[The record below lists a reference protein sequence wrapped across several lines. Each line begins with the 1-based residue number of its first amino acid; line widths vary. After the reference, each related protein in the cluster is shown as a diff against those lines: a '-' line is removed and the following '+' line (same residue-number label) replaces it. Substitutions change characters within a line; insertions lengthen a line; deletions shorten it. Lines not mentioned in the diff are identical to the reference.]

1 MRDRHR
7 ALARRFSVA
16 LATVLV
22 LAGVVLA
29 QQPQRP
35 NRAARGRVRDQGGV
49 PLKKARPEAGDPLG
63 RAVGIPARPTAGSFH
78 YIFRIRSFDGTP
90 LAASYYPS
98 KLGSTAPAVML
109 VHETGRSRKDFEEA
123 VLELKGQGLAEHL
136 QGLGYAVLS
145 MDLRGQGQNPR
156 RVLPINER
164 PQLVEDLQA
173 GYFFLV
179 DRHNRGDLNLAKL
192 GVIALGDSANLV
204 GAWAVQPG
212 AAVTTEG
219 RPSDLN
225 ALVLISPM
233 PEGFGYLLTHVA
245 ASLAPRVPLLILAGE
260 RDNASKD
267 AAKSI
272 KNVIERE
279 RLNKVEFFPSA
290 FHGYKLLRL
299 EPKLTSTLFRFLE
312 TSLKLRPVDWE
323 PQYNLTPV
331 TLADIPQMVLNARPL
346 DQAKAKDEAKAKA
359 KDAAKAKDE
368 AKKAKD
374 AAAPAEKK
382 AEAAKDVDEEK
393 AAPKQPPQDPPAP
406 TKADNPN

>member
-1 MRDRHR
+1 MRDPHR

-29 QQPQRP
+29 QQPPARP
-35 NRAARGRVRDQGGV
+35 KAAARGRVRDQGGV

-63 RAVGIPARPTAGSFH
+63 RAVGAPAQPAAGSFH

-90 LAASYYPS
+90 LAASYYPA
-98 KLGSTAPAVML
+98 KLGSSAPVVML
-109 VHETGRSRKDFEEA
+109 VHQTGRSRRDFEEA
-123 VLELKGQGLAEHL
+123 VLELKSQGLAEHL

-156 RVLPINER
+156 RALTANER

-204 GAWAVQPG
+204 GAWAIQPG

-225 ALVLISPM
+225 ALVLVSPM
-233 PEGFGYLLTHVA
+233 PEGFGYVLGHVV

-267 AAKSI
+267 AAQS
-272 KNVIERE
+272 VRHVVERE

-299 EPKLTSTLFRFLE
+299 EPKLTTTLFRFLE

-331 TLADIPQMVLNARPL
+331 TLADIPQMVLNARPP
-346 DQAKAKDEAKAKA
+346 DQVKAKDEVKA
-359 KDAAKAKDE
+359 
-368 AKKAKD
+368 KAKD

-382 AEAAKDVDEEK
+382 AEAAKNLDEEK
-393 AAPKQPPQDPPAP
+393 AAPKQSPQDPPP
-406 TKADNPN
+406 PPKADNPN

>member
-1 MRDRHR
+1 
-7 ALARRFSVA
+7 VA

-22 LAGVVLA
+22 LTGVVLA

-35 NRAARGRVRDQGGV
+35 NRPARARVRDQGGV

-63 RAVGIPARPTAGSFH
+63 RAAGVPARPVPGSFH
-78 YIFRIRSFDGTP
+78 YIFRIRSFDGAP

-98 KLGSTAPAVML
+98 KLGSSAPAVML
-109 VHETGRSRKDFEEA
+109 VHEMGRSRKDFEEA

-156 RVLPINER
+156 RALTANDR
-164 PQLVEDLQA
+164 PLLVEDLQA

-179 DRHNRGDLNLAKL
+179 DRHNRGDLNLAKF
-192 GVIALGDSANLV
+192 GVIALGNSANLV
-204 GAWAVQPG
+204 GAWAIQPG

-219 RPSDLN
+219 RPGDLN
-225 ALVLISPM
+225 ALVLVSPM
-233 PEGFGYLLTHVA
+233 PEGFGYVLGHVV

-267 AAKSI
+267 AAQS
-272 KNVIERE
+272 VRHLVERE
-279 RLNKVEFFPSA
+279 RLNKVELFPSA

-312 TSLKLRPVDWE
+312 TSLKLRPADWE

-331 TLADIPQMVLNARPL
+331 TLADIPQMVVNARPP
-346 DQAKAKDEAKAKA
+346 DQAKAKEEAKAKA
-359 KDAAKAKDE
+359 KEE
-368 AKKAKD
+368 AKAKD
-374 AAAPAEKK
+374 AAAPVEKK
-382 AEAAKDVDEEK
+382 ADAAKDIDQEK
-393 AAPKQPPQDPPAP
+393 AAPKQTPQNSAPPP
-406 TKADNPN
+406 KADNPN

>member
-1 MRDRHR
+1 M
-7 ALARRFSVA
+7 
-16 LATVLV
+16 
-22 LAGVVLA
+22 
-29 QQPQRP
+29 
-35 NRAARGRVRDQGGV
+35 
-49 PLKKARPEAGDPLG
+49 KKARPEAGDPLG
-63 RAVGIPARPTAGSFH
+63 RAVGIPAQPVAGTYH
-78 YIFRIRSFDGTP
+78 YMFRIRSFDGAP

-109 VHETGRSRKDFEEA
+109 VHEMGRSRKDFEEA

-156 RVLPINER
+156 RALTINER

-204 GAWAVQPG
+204 GAWAIQPG

-225 ALVLISPM
+225 ALVLVSPM
-233 PEGFGYLLTHVA
+233 PEGFGYVLGHVV

-267 AAKSI
+267 AAQS
-272 KNVIERE
+272 VQHVVERE
-279 RLNKVEFFPSA
+279 RLNKVELFPSA
-290 FHGYKLLRL
+290 FRGYKLLRL
-299 EPKLTSTLFRFLE
+299 EPKVTSTLFRFLE

-331 TLADIPQMVLNARPL
+331 TLADIPQMVLNARPP
-346 DQAKAKDEAKAKA
+346 DQAKAKAKDEAKA
-359 KDAAKAKDE
+359 
-368 AKKAKD
+368 KAKD

-382 AEAAKDVDEEK
+382 AEAAKGKLDEEK
-393 AAPKQPPQDPPAP
+393 AAPKQPPQDPPP
-406 TKADNPN
+406 PPKADKPN

>member
-1 MRDRHR
+1 MRDRHK

-16 LATVLV
+16 TATLLV

-29 QQPQRP
+29 QQPQQRP
-35 NRAARGRVRDQGGV
+35 NRPARARVRDQGGV

-63 RAVGIPARPTAGSFH
+63 RAVGLPARPVPGSFH
-78 YIFRIRSFDGTP
+78 YIFRIRSFDGAP
-90 LAASYYPS
+90 LASSYYPS
-98 KLGSTAPAVML
+98 KLGSGAAAVML
-109 VHETGRSRKDFEEA
+109 VHESGRSRKDFEEA
-123 VLELKGQGLAEHL
+123 VLELKGEGLAEHL

-156 RVLPINER
+156 RALSVNER

-204 GAWAVQPG
+204 GAWAIQPG

-225 ALVLISPM
+225 ALAMISPM
-233 PEGFGYLLTHVA
+233 PEGFGYVLGHVA
-245 ASLAPRVPLLILAGE
+245 ASLAPRVPLMILAGE
-260 RDNASKD
+260 RDTASKD
-267 AAKSI
+267 AAQA
-272 KNVIERE
+272 VRHVVERE
-279 RLNKVEFFPSA
+279 RLNKVELFPSA
-290 FHGYKLLRL
+290 FRGYKLLRL
-299 EPKLTSTLFRFLE
+299 EPKLTATLFRFLE

-331 TLADIPQMVLNARPL
+331 TLADIPQMVPNLRMPDQPKN
-346 DQAKAKDEAKAKA
+346 QAKNEA
-359 KDAAKAKDE
+359 
-368 AKKAKD
+368 KAKD

-382 AEAAKDVDEEK
+382 AEAAKDRDDEK
-393 AAPKQPPQDPPAP
+393 AAPKQPAQDPPP
-406 TKADNPN
+406 PPKTDNPN